1 MPITGLPVFSMP
13 LDLTILKFI
22 NVTIA
27 NPAFDIFFGNIG
39 DFRLWALPIL
49 AAVILLLWKGGP
61 RGRWLVAIALI
72 TVILVDSSIHL
83 IIKPLFARPRPC
95 HAEPAITWL
104 RLIAGCGGKYGFP
117 SSHAANTFSQ
127 AVVVGAFYKRSRL
140 YMLIFAV
147 LVSISRVYLGA
158 HYPLDVFA
166 GAIYGAIIGSLV
178 FYLAKALAPKKFA
191 ICFITPSIPEK
202 GD

>member
-1 MPITGLPVFSMP
+1 MPF
-13 LDLTILKFI
+13 DLTILKFI

-27 NPAFDIFFGNIG
+27 NPAFDVLFGNIG
-39 DFRLWALPIL
+39 DFRLWAIPIL
-49 AAVILLLWKGGP
+49 AAVVLLLWKGGP
-61 RGRWLVAIALI
+61 RGRWLVAISVI

-83 IIKPLFARPRPC
+83 LIKPLVARPRPC

-127 AVVVGAFYKRSRL
+127 AVVVGAFYKRTRI
-140 YMLIFAV
+140 YMFTFAA

-158 HYPLDVFA
+158 HYPLDILA
-166 GAIYGAIIGSLV
+166 GGIYGALIESLILH
-178 FYLAKALAPKKFA
+178 LAKVLAPEKPA
-191 ICFITPSIPEK
+191 LYLSAGNIPK
-202 GD
+202 SDN